1 MPLRAVISARD
12 DAREAISART
22 SAMSSAGKVR
32 ADLTAQAPLRLS
44 CIESISPQFK
54 GATSVGGGS
63 SGGGRGSTGGGRCR
77 PLRSGRLTRA
87 WLCTSAST
95 QRGAIADARHSAVA
109 KILLIIQCWCRT
121 HVRGTAFVSEAC
133 ALCLTSLQVVKVA
146 DDRLR
151 AGLEDMLRRCVLLLW
166 QQRIGRG
173 GRSSQ
178 RGICSMLGRLAH
190 PGHRV
195 ASHLHESVQ
204 TQMRPLLEFFIEI
217 YFRHVLACT
226 GN

>member
-22 SAMSSAGKVR
+22 SALSSAGKVR

-63 SGGGRGSTGGGRCR
+63 SGGGRGSSGGGRCR
-77 PLRSGRLTRA
+77 PLRSRKRLTRA

-109 KILLIIQCWCRT
+109 NILLIIQCWCRT

-133 ALCLTSLQVVKVA
+133 ALCLMSLQVVKVA

-151 AGLEDMLRRCVLLLW
+151 AGLEDMLRRCSSCCGSSVL
-166 QQRIGRG
+166 G
-173 GRSSQ
+173 
-178 RGICSMLGRLAH
+178 AVAD

-195 ASHLHESVQ
+195 ASHLHETV
-204 TQMRPLLEFFIEI
+204 QMRSL
-217 YFRHVLACT
+217 YFRHVLASA
-226 GN
+226 GNLGKWGGRGRKYSRP

>member
-12 DAREAISART
+12 DAREVILART

-63 SGGGRGSTGGGRCR
+63 SGVGRGSTGGGRCR
-77 PLRSGRLTRA
+77 PLRSGLTQA
-87 WLCTSAST
+87 SAST

-109 KILLIIQCWCRT
+109 NILLIIQCWCRT

-166 QQRIGRG
+166 QQRIGP
-173 GRSSQ
+173 
-178 RGICSMLGRLAH
+178 ICSMLGRL
-190 PGHRV
+190 V
-195 ASHLHESVQ
+195 SS
-204 TQMRPLLEFFIEI
+204 TS
-217 YFRHVLACT
+217 
-226 GN
+226 